1 MAIIG
6 YKCFDKGLINKYGK
20 KFSVGKIYIM
30 PGAIKF
36 GINGNGFHMCKRIED
51 TFRYFECFEN
61 EVDVCLVKG
70 SGEVVEYSDDY
81 YGYYDMYS
89 VQKIEILKQLNRE
102 EIINE
107 GLNMCDLRVK
117 RFVSTLK
124 LNEEEINLFRETFK
138 DNLSVLDAIAYYQEG
153 DEQAYEKK
161 YKINK

>member
-70 SGEVVEYSDDY
+70 SREIIEYSDDY

-89 VQKIEILKQLNRE
+89 VQKIEILKQLSRE

-124 LNEEEINLFRETFK
+124 LTEEEINLFKETFK
-138 DNLSVLDAIAYYQEG
+138 DNLSVLDAIDYYQEG
-153 DEQAYEKK
+153 D
-161 YKINK
+161 IL